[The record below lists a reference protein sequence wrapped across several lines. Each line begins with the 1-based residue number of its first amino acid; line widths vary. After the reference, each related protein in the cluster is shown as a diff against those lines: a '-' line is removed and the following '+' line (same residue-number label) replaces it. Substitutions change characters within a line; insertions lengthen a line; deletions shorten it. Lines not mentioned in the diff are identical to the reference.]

1 MYSTLYVPL
10 NCVYVGFD
18 YIIIIQEQQFQKGLD
33 EDLTIAIFSRMTY
46 LWIYSWERGDVRRMA
61 NASDGNS
68 EDGLLLD
75 SEILSEQ
82 DELDEFDSSEKSHT
96 MTFKCCET

>member
-1 MYSTLYVPL
+1 
-10 NCVYVGFD
+10 
-18 YIIIIQEQQFQKGLD
+18 
-33 EDLTIAIFSRMTY
+33 
-46 LWIYSWERGDVRRMA
+46 MA

-68 EDGLLLD
+68 EHGLLLD

-96 MTFKCCET
+96 MTFKCIRTNWDTGSSHQMHYMLLQGISEQD